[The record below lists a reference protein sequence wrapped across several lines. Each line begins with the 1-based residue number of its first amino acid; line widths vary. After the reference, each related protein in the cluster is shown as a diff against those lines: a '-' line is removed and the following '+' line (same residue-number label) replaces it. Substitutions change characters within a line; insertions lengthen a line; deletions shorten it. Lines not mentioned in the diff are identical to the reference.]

1 MTVTILATFEP
12 DPVVEYA
19 CQVCGERFI
28 GSLVEPST
36 TTRMSR
42 LMRAVPIQAAITC
55 STCDQ
60 RVRK

>member
-28 GSLVEPST
+28 GSLSRALDDHENVETHASG
-36 TTRMSR
+36 SDSSSHH
-42 LMRAVPIQAAITC
+42 LF
-55 STCDQ
+55 DL
-60 RVRK
+60 